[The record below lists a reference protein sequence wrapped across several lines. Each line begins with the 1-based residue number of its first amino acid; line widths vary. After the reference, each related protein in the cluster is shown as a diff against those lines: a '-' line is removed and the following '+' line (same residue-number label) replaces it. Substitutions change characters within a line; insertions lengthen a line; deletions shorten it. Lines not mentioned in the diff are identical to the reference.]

1 MRILHNGEVSE
12 FLYLQRHS
20 DIKTIRYERWKDFF
34 PAHIVALPGV
44 SNGLRKGLQLMLQ
57 ASQLGPDVA
66 TRLPK
71 PSVVVPSTHLPSAAT
86 ATPQPSKSKKTPSSR
101 LTHEI
106 TFKSIAEE
114 FAAEHNVL
122 WVPTGR
128 VHERSRVPMYRVTAR
143 ADGKSGG
150 VVVYVLDD
158 AVWLVEDGSSS
169 GTVRAITLEEM
180 ALLGAK
186 K

>member
-1 MRILHNGEVSE
+1 
-12 FLYLQRHS
+12 
-20 DIKTIRYERWKDFF
+20 
-34 PAHIVALPGV
+34 
-44 SNGLRKGLQLMLQ
+44 MLQ
-57 ASQLGPDVA
+57 ASKLGPEVA
-66 TRLPK
+66 TRLPQ
-71 PSVVVPSTHLPSAAT
+71 PQVVPSTQLPSAAI
-86 ATPQPSKSKKTPSSR
+86 APSQPNKRALSSR
-101 LTHEI
+101 ITQEI

-114 FAAEHNVL
+114 FAAEHNLL

-128 VHERSRVPMYRVTAR
+128 VHETSRLPMYRVTGR

-158 AVWLVEDGSSS
+158 AVWLVDDGSSS
-169 GTVRAITLEEM
+169 GNVRAITLEEM

>member
-1 MRILHNGEVSE
+1 
-12 FLYLQRHS
+12 
-20 DIKTIRYERWKDFF
+20 
-34 PAHIVALPGV
+34 
-44 SNGLRKGLQLMLQ
+44 MLQ
-57 ASQLGPDVA
+57 ASKLGPDVA

-71 PSVVVPSTHLPSAAT
+71 PSAVSSAHLPSVAIA
-86 ATPQPSKSKKTPSSR
+86 PSQPNKKAPSSR
-101 LTHEI
+101 VKQEI

-114 FAAEHNVL
+114 FAAEHNLL

-128 VHERSRVPMYRVTAR
+128 VHERSRLPMYRVTAR
-143 ADGKSGG
+143 VDGKSGG
-150 VVVYVLDD
+150 AVVYVLDD

-169 GTVRAITLEEM
+169 GNVRAITLEEM

>member
-1 MRILHNGEVSE
+1 
-12 FLYLQRHS
+12 
-20 DIKTIRYERWKDFF
+20 
-34 PAHIVALPGV
+34 
-44 SNGLRKGLQLMLQ
+44 MLQ
-57 ASQLGPDVA
+57 ASKLGPDVA

-71 PSVVVPSTHLPSAAT
+71 PSVQPSTHVPSAAT
-86 ATPQPSKSKKTPSSR
+86 ATPQPNKKTLSSR
-101 LTHEI
+101 LAHEI
-106 TFKSIAEE
+106 TFKSIAED
-114 FAAEHNVL
+114 FAAEHNLL

-128 VHERSRVPMYRVTAR
+128 VHERSRLPMYRATAR
-143 ADGKSGG
+143 VDGKSGG

-169 GTVRAITLEEM
+169 GNVRAITLEEM

>member
-1 MRILHNGEVSE
+1 
-12 FLYLQRHS
+12 
-20 DIKTIRYERWKDFF
+20 
-34 PAHIVALPGV
+34 
-44 SNGLRKGLQLMLQ
+44 MLQ
-57 ASQLGPDVA
+57 ASKLGPDVA

-71 PSVVVPSTHLPSAAT
+71 PSVVPPTHLHSAAI
-86 ATPQPSKSKKTPSSR
+86 APSQSNKKTPSSR
-101 LTHEI
+101 LTQEI

-114 FAAEHNVL
+114 FAAEHNLL

-128 VHERSRVPMYRVTAR
+128 VHERSRLPMYRVTAR

-169 GTVRAITLEEM
+169 GNVRAITLEEM
-180 ALLGAK
+180 ALVGAK

>member
-1 MRILHNGEVSE
+1 
-12 FLYLQRHS
+12 
-20 DIKTIRYERWKDFF
+20 
-34 PAHIVALPGV
+34 
-44 SNGLRKGLQLMLQ
+44 MLQ
-57 ASQLGPDVA
+57 ASKLGPDVA

-71 PSVVVPSTHLPSAAT
+71 PSFVPSTRLPSAAT
-86 ATPQPSKSKKTPSSR
+86 APSQPNKKTPSSR

-114 FAAEHNVL
+114 FAAEHNLL

-128 VHERSRVPMYRVTAR
+128 VHERSRLPMYRVTAR

-150 VVVYVLDD
+150 AVVYVLDD

-169 GTVRAITLEEM
+169 GNVRAIALEEM

>member
-1 MRILHNGEVSE
+1 
-12 FLYLQRHS
+12 
-20 DIKTIRYERWKDFF
+20 
-34 PAHIVALPGV
+34 
-44 SNGLRKGLQLMLQ
+44 MLQ
-57 ASQLGPDVA
+57 ASKLGPDVA

-71 PSVVVPSTHLPSAAT
+71 PSLVPSTTTHLPSTGTGTAT
-86 ATPQPSKSKKTPSSR
+86 ATAPPPQANKKTQSSR
-101 LTHEI
+101 LAHEV

-114 FAAEHNVL
+114 FAAEHNLL
-122 WVPTGR
+122 WVPLGR
-128 VHERSRVPMYRVTAR
+128 VHEKSRLPMYRVTAR

-158 AVWLVEDGSSS
+158 ALWFVEDGSSS
-169 GTVRAITLEEM
+169 GNVRAITLEEM

>member
-1 MRILHNGEVSE
+1 
-12 FLYLQRHS
+12 
-20 DIKTIRYERWKDFF
+20 
-34 PAHIVALPGV
+34 
-44 SNGLRKGLQLMLQ
+44 MLQ
-57 ASQLGPDVA
+57 ASKLGPDVA
-66 TRLPK
+66 TSLPK
-71 PSVVVPSTHLPSAAT
+71 PSVVPSTHLPSATTA
-86 ATPQPSKSKKTPSSR
+86 ATPQANTNKKTPGSR
-101 LTHEI
+101 LAHEI

-114 FAAEHNVL
+114 FAAAHNLL
-122 WVPTGR
+122 WVPVGR
-128 VHERSRVPMYRVTAR
+128 VHEKSRLPMYRVTAR

-169 GTVRAITLEEM
+169 GNVRAVTLEEM